1 MIDSMSKS
9 VATRKQFEYAKA
21 ISKALNV
28 SLPNDFTVDEYSKFI
43 RFYEKRYKDYLF
55 ESNRYQYD
63 ELEDEDSD
71 LGLPSSRFYR
81 DY

>member
-1 MIDSMSKS
+1 MSKT

-21 ISKALNV
+21 ISKALKV
-28 SLPNDFTVDEYSKFI
+28 SMPNDFTVDEYSKFI

-71 LGLPSSRFYR
+71 SGLPSSRFYR
-81 DY
+81 DSY